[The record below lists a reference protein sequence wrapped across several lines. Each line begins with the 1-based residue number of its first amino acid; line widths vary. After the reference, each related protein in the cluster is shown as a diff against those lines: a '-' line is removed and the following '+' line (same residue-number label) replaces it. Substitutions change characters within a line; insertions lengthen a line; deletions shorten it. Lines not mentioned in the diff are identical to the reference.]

1 MRGMSTV
8 ATCLATKRPGAV
20 SLPPSA
26 KVLAA
31 LDLMR
36 DRKMRSVLVV
46 DAGKLKGIVTQGDCA
61 MKVLRP
67 GLSAAETSLEAIMT
81 REPLT
86 VGPEAPLER
95 CMDLMIGQ
103 RIRHLP
109 VTEQGHVIGMISI
122 GDLMRHLLNQQSQ
135 QIDQLAKHIG
145 TTT

>member
-1 MRGMSTV
+1 MKRVLIANRGEIAVRVIRACRDHGLESAAVYSDEDRSALHV
-8 ATCLATKRPGAV
+8 AIADDAY
-20 SLPPSA
+20 
-26 KVLAA
+26 A
-31 LDLMR
+31 LH
-36 DRKMRSVLVV
+36 
-46 DAGKLKGIVTQGDCA
+46 
-61 MKVLRP
+61 

-95 CMDLMIGQ
+95 CMDLMMGQ